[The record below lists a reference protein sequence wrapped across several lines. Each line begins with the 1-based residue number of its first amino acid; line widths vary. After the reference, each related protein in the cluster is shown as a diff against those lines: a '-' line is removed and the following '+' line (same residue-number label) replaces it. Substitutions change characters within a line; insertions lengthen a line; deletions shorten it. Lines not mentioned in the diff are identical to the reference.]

1 MIGRGMLRFG
11 TTRALS
17 KVRDSE
23 SQTLRGLFVTVEK
36 KSLIN
41 NLKTTRKAIVASK
54 STEAPI
60 SGKVTPRIHGPRISR
75 ITTLRARA

>member
-1 MIGRGMLRFG
+1 
-11 TTRALS
+11 
-17 KVRDSE
+17 
-23 SQTLRGLFVTVEK
+23 VTVEK